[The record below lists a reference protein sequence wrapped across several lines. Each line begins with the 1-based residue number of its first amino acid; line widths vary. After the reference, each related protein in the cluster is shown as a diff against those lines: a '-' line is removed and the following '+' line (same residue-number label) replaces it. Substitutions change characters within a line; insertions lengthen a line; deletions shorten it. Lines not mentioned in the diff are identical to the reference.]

1 MSVFPTTVALAD
13 MTITSLEPTQVST
26 THSLKRQVRSRGG
39 QRWAIRGNYAPLD
52 RTQAAELYAFGVAQR
67 GQFGTFT
74 IVPPAISTPLG
85 SANGTPLVTGNHSAG
100 ETAIDVDGWTANQ
113 SSALKP
119 GDYIKFTHDKV
130 YLVTNT
136 VASNYAGVSIVNIHP
151 ALTTA
156 LANNDAVTVHNV
168 PFTVAF
174 ASDQRDLSAVAAG
187 TFGYEIS
194 LVEVV

>member
-1 MSVFPTTVALAD
+1 MAIFPTTVALAD
-13 MTITSLEPTQVST
+13 MTITSMEPTQVSI

-39 QRWAIRGNYAPLD
+39 QRWAIKGSYAPLD

-67 GQFGTFT
+67 GQYQTFT
-74 IVPPAISTPLG
+74 IVPPTVSAPLG
-85 SANGTPLVTGNHSAG
+85 SANGTPLVDGVHSAG
-100 ETAIDVDGWTANQ
+100 ATSISVDGWSASQTA
-113 SSALKP
+113 ALKP

-130 YLVTNT
+130 YMVTST
-136 VASNYAGVSIVNIHP
+136 VASNSAGDSTVDIHP

-174 ASDQRDLSAVAAG
+174 ASDQRDLSAVAMG